1 MKYRLVFP
9 AYVLITYTVIA
20 LLLLVAFTLNYNRAA
35 SNEIITL
42 EYKIEQETINNSEL
56 KRKYM
61 VEMRKDLQLDKS
73 YTKTEP
79 GQMLQW
85 KDVALEGAEPYR

>member
-1 MKYRLVFP
+1 MSNIQISKAFLVIYIF
-9 AYVLITYTVIA
+9 ASMV
-20 LLLLVAFTLNYNRAA
+20 LLLAFTLNYNRAA
-35 SNEIITL
+35 SNEIQTIQN
-42 EYKIEQETINNSEL
+42 KIDKTTIDNSEL

-61 VEMRKDLQLDKS
+61 VEMRKDLSLDKS
-73 YTKTEP
+73 YTKAEP

>member
-35 SNEIITL
+35 SNEITTL
-42 EYKIEQETINNSEL
+42 EYKIEQATINNNEL

-61 VEMRKDLQLDKS
+61 VEMRKDLSLDKS
-73 YTKTEP
+73 YTKAEP

>member
-1 MKYRLVFP
+1 MSNIQISKAFLVVYIL
-9 AYVLITYTVIA
+9 ASM
-20 LLLLVAFTLNYNRAA
+20 LLLLAFTLNYNRAA
-35 SNEIITL
+35 SNEITTL
-42 EYKIEQETINNSEL
+42 EYKIEQATINNNEL